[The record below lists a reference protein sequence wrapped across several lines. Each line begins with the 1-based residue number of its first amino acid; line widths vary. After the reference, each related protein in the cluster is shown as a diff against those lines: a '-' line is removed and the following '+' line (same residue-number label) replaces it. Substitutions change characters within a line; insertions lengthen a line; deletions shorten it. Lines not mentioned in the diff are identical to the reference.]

1 MAVTVRPRDFG
12 LSLGDAR
19 RLRIYTTR
27 WVDSIFTGEYR
38 SAFRGRGIEFD
49 EVRAYQP
56 GDDIR
61 SIDWNVTARS
71 GRPFIKRYVEERQ
84 MTVLIL
90 LDRSSSLEGAGPRKS
105 KAQLAQEICAL
116 LILAATRSNDCVGL
130 MTFADRVESCI
141 PPGKGMRHAVR
152 LLAELSRPPTSAER
166 GTDLAGALR
175 YFDRVQRRPCIAVL
189 VSDFIADEFQR
200 PLAAVGGRH
209 DVVAISLTD
218 TFDRELPDA
227 GLLRVRD
234 MESGNPRLID
244 THCPA
249 TRSAYRYRAQQK
261 QIEIEQCFRAAGVGH
276 LAVATDALP
285 AQALTQFFAAR
296 ALQRRR

>member
-1 MAVTVRPRDFG
+1 MVVSVRQGDFG
-12 LSLGDAR
+12 LPAGDAR

-49 EVRAYQP
+49 EVREYQP

-71 GRPFIKRYVEERQ
+71 GRPFIKRYIEERQ
-84 MTVLIL
+84 ITVMIL
-90 LDRSSSLEGAGPRKS
+90 LDRSSSLEGVGPRKT

-116 LILAATRSNDCVGL
+116 MILAAARSNDCVGL
-130 MTFADRVESCI
+130 MAFADRVECYI
-141 PPGKGMRHAVR
+141 PPGKGMRHAAR
-152 LLAELSRPPTSAER
+152 LLAELSRPRLSAER

-200 PLAAVGGRH
+200 PLAALVRRH

-218 TFDRELPDA
+218 IFDRELPDV
-227 GLLRVRD
+227 GLLHVKD
-234 MESGNPRLID
+234 MESDNRRLID
-244 THCPA
+244 THSPA
-249 TRSAYRYRAQQK
+249 MRLAYRSRAQQK
-261 QIEIEQCFRAAGVGH
+261 QAEIEQCLRAVGVGH
-276 LAVATDALP
+276 LAVATDASP
-285 AQALTQFFAAR
+285 AQALTRFFAAR
-296 ALQRRR
+296 ASQRSR